1 MSATLA
7 RLTACAFALGAC
19 RAPAAPA
26 PINAHRVLFIGNSL
40 TYFNDLPGLV
50 SALADSA
57 GVGPVVTASVALP
70 AYSLEDHWNDGR
82 AAAEIARGGWDVVVL
97 QQGPSALPASRE
109 LLLDYAAR
117 FDRLIRAVGA
127 TPAMY
132 MVWPSR
138 QRFDDF
144 DRVSESYRLAARAI
158 DGVLLPAGEAW
169 RAAWRRDSTLALYD
183 IDKLHPSALGT
194 YLAALVMVQRLN
206 GGTPPGP
213 PVSVALPSGI
223 RFDVPPDIGHLL
235 QSAAAEA
242 NARY

>member
-1 MSATLA
+1 
-7 RLTACAFALGAC
+7 
-19 RAPAAPA
+19 
-26 PINAHRVLFIGNSL
+26 LFIGNSL
-40 TYFNDLPGLV
+40 TYANDLPGLV

-57 GVGPVVTASVALP
+57 GVGPVVTGSVALP
-70 AYSLEDHWNDGR
+70 AFSLEDHWNDGR
-82 AAAEIARGGWDVVVL
+82 AAQEIARGGWDVVVL

-109 LLLDYAAR
+109 LLLDYSAR

-138 QRFDDF
+138 QRIGDF

-194 YLAALVMVQRLN
+194 YLAALVMVRRLN

-213 PVSVALPSGI
+213 PSSVTLPSGV
-223 RFDVPPDIGHLL
+223 RFDVPPLIGRILL
-235 QSAAAEA
+235 DAAAEA
-242 NARY
+242 NASFP